1 MLFHSGRMDIGSRY
15 WTSRIGIF
23 FFGNLKSFQ
32 GKTDRTDTK
41 LLADGNYTIA
51 GGAKAMR
58 KLYEDNPDM
67 TAVFISNYEMTVG
80 AMMEINDL
88 GIKVP
93 EQLSVIGFDNMDFAR
108 AVVPRLTIVTQPTEE
123 IGQAAANLLLS
134 HLEDK
139 DETSDKTS
147 DKIETTETIWLK
159 TGFVEGESVA
169 DIS

>member
-1 MLFHSGRMDIGSRY
+1 
-15 WTSRIGIF
+15 
-23 FFGNLKSFQ
+23 
-32 GKTDRTDTK
+32 
-41 LLADGNYTIA
+41 
-51 GGAKAMR
+51 
-58 KLYEDNPDM
+58 
-67 TAVFISNYEMTVG
+67 
-80 AMMEINDL
+80 
-88 GIKVP
+88 
-93 EQLSVIGFDNMDFAR
+93 MDFAR

-139 DETSDKTS
+139 DETPDKTL